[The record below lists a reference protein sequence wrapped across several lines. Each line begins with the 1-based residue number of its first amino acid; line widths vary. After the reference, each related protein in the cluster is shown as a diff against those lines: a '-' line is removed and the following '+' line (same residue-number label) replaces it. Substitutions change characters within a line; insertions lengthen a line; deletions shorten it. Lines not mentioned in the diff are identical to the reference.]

1 MKLVNNLLAGTGG
14 KSRYLLIGIIA
25 VAFVIRLGMLF
36 GFTDFNSSSNAGGD
50 PYPEMATRLL
60 HNQGLSVYVVNKGI
74 QPITTHGPLYPA
86 LAAAVLFVSGNSW
99 LIVRLAQLLL
109 SVASV
114 LLVFHV
120 ARRAADVAAGI
131 VAAALVTIY
140 LPLVQFSSELLTET
154 LFTFLLILI
163 LYLGLRLVQEWTGRL
178 ALFLGVAMGL
188 LALTKFKGIFV
199 AVIFLPL
206 FLFIGRKRKLPLRWA
221 VVPCL
226 VALLVYSPWV
236 VRNSL
241 IEHTFVP
248 MGSGAG
254 NSLISGMPAKEQ
266 RSVYKGVKK
275 SGTSAQRNDTAL
287 KRGIE
292 EILKKPGSFI
302 AGSGRHFL
310 QMWLNLGFDKSPS
323 KGSILFALTNS
334 FSLLAGAAGAVAMWR
349 RGGPGRDLVS
359 MVTITLIAFTAIHM
373 ATLADGRYSVPLLPL
388 VFVVASLP
396 LARVYAA
403 LLARRSGDRDSVTAK
418 PLKLP

>member
-1 MKLVNNLLAGTGG
+1 MKLVNNLLAGTAG

-25 VAFVIRLGMLF
+25 VAFLIRLGMLF

-74 QPITTHGPLYPA
+74 RPITTHGPLYPA

-206 FLFIGRKRKLPLRWA
+206 LLFIGRKRKLPLRWA

-248 MGSGAG
+248 LGSGAG

-266 RSVYKGVKK
+266 RSVYKGVDK

-302 AGSGRHFL
+302 ADSGRHFL

-323 KGSILFALTNS
+323 KGSILFALTNT
-334 FSLLAGAAGAVAMWR
+334 FSLLAGAAGAVILWR
-349 RGGPGRDLVS
+349 RGSPGRDLVS

-403 LLARRSGDRDSVTAK
+403 LRARRSGNRDSVTAK